1 MRRKSDAEKLRG
13 VMMEKYT
20 DVYDLIHNDD
30 KAEKY
35 FDCLPGYV
43 QDSIVERASSVNS
56 FDSLCSYAEN
66 LVRGDH

>member
-1 MRRKSDAEKLRG
+1 
-13 VMMEKYT
+13 MEKYT
-20 DVYDLIHNDD
+20 DVYELMQNNE

-35 FDCLPGYV
+35 FECLPAYV
-43 QDSIVERASSVNS
+43 KDSIVERASSVNS